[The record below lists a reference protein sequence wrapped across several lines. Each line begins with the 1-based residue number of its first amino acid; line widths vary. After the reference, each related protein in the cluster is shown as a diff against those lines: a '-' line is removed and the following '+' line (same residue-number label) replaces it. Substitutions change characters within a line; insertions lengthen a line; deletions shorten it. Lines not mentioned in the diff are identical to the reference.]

1 MNGVTEEVGRV
12 ATSVTEKLGPM
23 ALALVVINV
32 LYLAAGGWFLA
43 SLGDRAEKR
52 DALLV
57 KLASRECPAGPIPRA
72 RPQED

>member
-1 MNGVTEEVGRV
+1 VNGITEEVGKV

-32 LYLAAGGWFLA
+32 LYLAAGAWFLS
-43 SLGDRAEKR
+43 SLADRAEKR

-57 KLASRECPAGPIPRA
+57 QLASKSCP
-72 RPQED
+72 